1 MKKATIYQAAGAI
14 RKVEPENGTD
24 FSLGELQRIVG
35 GYIQIVHLNDGRLL
49 IVNEEGK
56 LRNLKPNWRATMLCR
71 KAIAKW
77 TDMIVGDALVCDSSQ
92 VK

>member
-35 GYIQIVHLNDGRLL
+35 GCIEIIYLNDGRLL

-56 LRNLKPNWRATMLCR
+56 LRNLKTNWRATQLYR
-71 KAIAKW
+71 KNRRTEEW
-77 TDMIVGDALVCDSSQ
+77 IVGDALVCDSSQ